1 MIDVHQLIVPSKA
14 CRRLGHRVGTRMRVV
29 GSGVYEYCYVCSLGH
44 EMAMNQFG
52 GDEQKAD
59 EFVRSLRR

>member
-1 MIDVHQLIVPSKA
+1 MIAHSLIVPSEA
-14 CRRLGHRVGTRMRVV
+14 CRRLKHRVETRMRAV

-44 EMAMNQFG
+44 EMAMTEF

-59 EFVRSLRR
+59 EFVQSLRR

>member
-1 MIDVHQLIVPSKA
+1 
-14 CRRLGHRVGTRMRVV
+14 MRAV

-44 EMAMNQFG
+44 EMAMTEF

-59 EFVRSLRR
+59 EFVQSLRR